1 MSKLTFTDGVSFDTA
16 GQLRIEHRRDGLYVV
31 GDGMLCPVVD
41 AEAGRVLLREL
52 RTERTITKI
61 EEPEE

>member
-1 MSKLTFTDGVSFDTA
+1 
-16 GQLRIEHRRDGLYVV
+16 
-31 GDGMLCPVVD
+31 MLCPVVD

-61 EEPEE
+61 EELEE